1 MNNNDGSIKNKKVPV
16 MSKTILL
23 VDDEEGIRKVLGIA
37 LSDMGY
43 KVISA
48 ENGET
53 ALGLFRD
60 ARPQIVLTDIKMPNM
75 DGIEL
80 LSAIKKE
87 APDTEVIMI
96 TGHGDIDLAIKSLKF
111 EATDFVTKPVNDEVL
126 EIALKRAEERISMKQ
141 LIREYT
147 ENLEQLVEEKSRKL
161 VEAERMAAVGKTI
174 AGLSHAIKNIASG
187 LKGGTFVIEKGM
199 DLHNEKYLREG
210 WDMIKANIDKIKNLS
225 LDLLNYGKSSDAIFM
240 LCNPNAPAK
249 EVVELMKPAAD
260 EKKITLSADLS
271 ENLKPLYFDHEGI
284 HRCILNLV
292 TNAIDA
298 ATDETSGKSAK
309 KITVR
314 TLKVEGW
321 GVEYQVIDNCG
332 GMPEK
337 IKNQIFKNFFS
348 TKGSFGTGIGLMLTK
363 KIIDEHKGLIE
374 FVSEEGT
381 GSAFTIKLPEKY
393 KL

>member
-1 MNNNDGSIKNKKVPV
+1 ME
-16 MSKTILL
+16 KTILI
-23 VDDEEGIRKVLGIA
+23 VDDEEGIRKVLGIS

-53 ALGLFRD
+53 ALALFRNIK
-60 ARPQIVLTDIKMPNM
+60 PQIVLTDIKMPNM

-80 LSAIKKE
+80 LRSLKEE

-141 LIREYT
+141 QIREYT
-147 ENLEQLVEEKSRKL
+147 ENLEHLVEEKSRKL
-161 VEAERMAAVGKTI
+161 VEAERMAAVGQTV

-187 LKGGTFVIEKGM
+187 LKGGAFVLEKGM
-199 DLHNEKYLREG
+199 DLNNEKYLREG
-210 WDMIKANIDKIKNLS
+210 WEMIKGNVDKIKNLS
-225 LDLLNYGKSSDAIFM
+225 LDLLNYGKSSGAVFRLCDPNTPAI
-240 LCNPNAPAK
+240 
-249 EVVELMKPAAD
+249 EVADLMKQKAF
-260 EKKITLSADLS
+260 EHSINLTTDLAGD
-271 ENLKPLYFDHEGI
+271 LKPLYFDPEGI

-292 TNAIDA
+292 ANAIDA
-298 ATDETSGKSAK
+298 GAAESTPDCAK
-309 KITVR
+309 EITVR
-314 TLKVEGW
+314 TSKRYGG

-332 GMPEK
+332 GMPDETK
-337 IKNQIFKNFFS
+337 KQVFKNFFS

-363 KIIDEHKGLIE
+363 KIVDEHHGFIE
-374 FVSEEGT
+374 FESANGV
-381 GSAFTIKLPEKY
+381 GSRFIIRLPEQDKM
-393 KL
+393 